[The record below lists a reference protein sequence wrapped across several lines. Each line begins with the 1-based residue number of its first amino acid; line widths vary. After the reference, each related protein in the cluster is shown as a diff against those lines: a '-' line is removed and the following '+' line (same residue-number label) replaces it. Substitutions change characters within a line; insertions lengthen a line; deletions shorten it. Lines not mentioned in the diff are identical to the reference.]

1 MLALYKLEL
10 VAEDY
15 ISTSYNTGGAQ
26 GYTEMPL
33 KMKS

>member
-15 ISTSYNTGGAQ
+15 ISTSYNTRGAQ

-33 KMKS
+33 KMKP